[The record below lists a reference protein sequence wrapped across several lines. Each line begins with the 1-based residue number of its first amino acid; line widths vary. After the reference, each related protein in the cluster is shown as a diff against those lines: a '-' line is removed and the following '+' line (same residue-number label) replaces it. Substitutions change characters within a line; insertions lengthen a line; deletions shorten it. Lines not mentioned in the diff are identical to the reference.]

1 MKTTELADLV
11 QLRKNIATLVGG
23 AAEAIA
29 TEAIEMAKA
38 GQLAPAKYFFEAV
51 RLYLPTA
58 ETTAGPEDSLADT
71 LLKRMGLPTDPLIRD
86 EDVTP
91 GLLVNDVKQATSEP
105 ADAEEGEVRSG
116 EFDASEAREHAAQQN
131 KGREDAVK

>member
-1 MKTTELADLV
+1 VKTTEPADFV
-11 QLRKNIATLVGG
+11 QVRKNIATLVGG

-51 RLYLPTA
+51 GLYPPTA
-58 ETTAGPEDSLADT
+58 ETTAGPEDSLAYT

-86 EDVTP
+86 EEVTP